1 MKQIKQVPFG
11 RWEYDFETFFLSDKC
26 KLSVISVKLKK
37 IKNYKS

>member
-11 RWEYDFETFFLSDKC
+11 RWEYDIETFFLSDKC
-26 KLSVISVKLKK
+26 KLYVIFIKFKK